1 MIGVRLLSLF
11 LTLYLCDLSVA
22 KDHVPVLIW
31 NQNQHQG
38 GVPSVSALQH
48 INYATFNAKYL
59 ASFKPNNILLFLQ
72 DALSVEDL
80 TGHTSELHHIKEWM
94 ESGHSLFLPSVE
106 DAAHLIH
113 DLPAHGYNVLK
124 LDHDAGL
131 SMKQE
136 DKNLVVVELPSTE
149 TNPSR
154 RRALQK
160 ADEVMENVISKI
172 GKQRDFTIIFTGKKP
187 SVDQR
192 NDQYDQRIRVSRSLQ
207 AVQDTID
214 MTGYHFYNCTKMYL
228 RKNLTILLSE
238 GGVMVPYEID
248 ERSSVSNSTGHCQP
262 EFNSLTVKYFNINV
276 GGNTYGKAFVTYNFQ
291 KKRGNSWV
299 MESASVSL
307 DNAVINHDFK
317 LETPMDTIPFKMSFA
332 CSEKFIFKSVNDSF
346 LKTKDAQLVL
356 ERFQVQAFDNGDKFG
371 GAWDCVGFFTVPIW
385 CGLLSTLI
393 LVIILTMGLFM
404 LSDIKTMDR
413 FDDPKAQPLSVPTTD

>member
-1 MIGVRLLSLF
+1 MTGVRVLSVF
-11 LTLYLCDLSVA
+11 LTLCLCGFSVA

-31 NQNQHQG
+31 NPNQHQG

-48 INYATFNAKYL
+48 ISYATFNAKYL

-72 DALSVEDL
+72 DALSIEDL
-80 TGHTSELHHIKEWM
+80 TGHTSELHHVKEWM
-94 ESGHSLFLPSVE
+94 ESGHSLFLPNVE
-106 DAAHLIH
+106 DAARLVH

-187 SVDQR
+187 SVDER

-207 AVQDTID
+207 AVQETINV
-214 MTGYHFYNCTKMYL
+214 TGYHFSECTKMYL
-228 RKNLTILLSE
+228 RQNLTVLMPKD
-238 GGVMVPYEID
+238 GTKVPYMID
-248 ERSSVSNSTGHCQP
+248 ENSSLSNNTGDCRTD
-262 EFNSLTVKYFNINV
+262 FNSLHVKYFNIDI
-276 GGNTYGKAFVTYNFQ
+276 GGTTYSKVYVTYNFQ
-291 KKRGNSWV
+291 LKRGPSWV
-299 MESASVSL
+299 LESVSIST
-307 DNAVINHDFK
+307 DTEVANQFFS
-317 LETPMDTIPFKMSFA
+317 LETPMDSVPKGMSFA
-332 CSEKFIFKSVNDSF
+332 CSEKFVFKANGTF
-346 LKTKDAQLVL
+346 LGVDNVELVL
-356 ERFQVQAFDNGDKFG
+356 ERFQMEAFNRGDKFG

-413 FDDPKAQPLSVPTTD
+413 FDDPKAQPLNVPAAD